1 MQRDKPSQPSIAE
14 RLLTV
19 DKAIESAR
27 AAARDFAESR
37 LKVAL
42 QSAEPQSPL
51 LVQRIDR
58 KDAYYFIV
66 TFNIASRETARFIL
80 DGFGGK
86 LTEASGVTE
95 SDKALTRYVSS
106 QEALDRMFTA
116 RAASKRK
123 WEFEFRREHVGMHP
137 VLVWKP
143 CRQSPSPFLP
153 FYQFSVGGSF
163 EYLRVDGEVF
173 SELKTGPA

>member
-1 MQRDKPSQPSIAE
+1 ME

-66 TFNIASRETARFIL
+66 TFNIASRETARFII
-80 DGFGGK
+80 DGFGG
-86 LTEASGVTE
+86 EAHG
-95 SDKALTRYVSS
+95 S
-106 QEALDRMFTA
+106 Q
-116 RAASKRK
+116 
-123 WEFEFRREHVGMHP
+123 RRHRIG
-137 VLVWKP
+137 
-143 CRQSPSPFLP
+143 
-153 FYQFSVGGSF
+153 
-163 EYLRVDGEVF
+163 
-173 SELKTGPA
+173 